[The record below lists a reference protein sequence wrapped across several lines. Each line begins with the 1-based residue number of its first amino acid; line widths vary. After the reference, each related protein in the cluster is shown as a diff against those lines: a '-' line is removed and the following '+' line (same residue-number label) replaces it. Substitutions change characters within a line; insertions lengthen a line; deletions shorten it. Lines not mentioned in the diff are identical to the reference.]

1 MKTGKLKSEDLT
13 CADEL
18 IRVNKKA
25 ESLRKEYFD
34 NNANKK
40 RLPEYEN
47 IRIENSLH
55 AGTPH
60 RQRLSRMLRR
70 MKNDNSKKAQA
81 PFTAREIFEIT
92 TSYQHPTFK
101 TSRTIDLLYIENY
114 FATDRLST
122 SLEKL
127 SPVRNYAELLFSHVD
142 REEFLP
148 YLIEYNKSNFIK
160 IDFDFIAHQEA
171 NVANES
177 IVKGSELHEIC
188 QQYLFR
194 ADNFLLSANIVIPFS
209 STDLGNKWKITGRI
223 CLLPTCTQSV
233 NT

>member
-13 CADEL
+13 YADEL

-34 NNANKK
+34 NNVSKK
-40 RLPEYEN
+40 RLPVYEN
-47 IRIENSLH
+47 IRIENSLN

-60 RQRLSRMLRR
+60 PQRLSRMLRR
-70 MKNDNSKKAQA
+70 MKNDKAQA
-81 PFTAREIFEIT
+81 PFTDREIFEIT

-101 TSRTIDLLYIENY
+101 TSRTVDLLPNDNHFII
-114 FATDRLST
+114 DRLST

-171 NVANES
+171 NVVNES

-209 STDLGNKWKITGRI
+209 STDLGSKWKITGREYVSSQ
-223 CLLPTCTQSV
+223 LAHNL
-233 NT
+233 